1 MKREEKRISFLSS
14 HNLYWN
20 VKGLTELYKKE
31 EWYFTVFDFEFCDV
45 IWRQG
50 CILGVLFIQVVIDSI
65 YINFIFLACWGFYK
79 DHSRLIVSSEI
90 VNSFAYLL

>member
-1 MKREEKRISFLSS
+1 MLYEDKGSF
-14 HNLYWN
+14 
-20 VKGLTELYKKE
+20 
-31 EWYFTVFDFEFCDV
+31 
-45 IWRQG
+45 
-50 CILGVLFIQVVIDSI
+50 LGVLFIQVVIDSI